1 MLLNGM
7 TISILILADTFIGIL
22 EQAVVKMVINDTVY
36 IRYVDDTFIT
46 RNNYQHFANL
56 LKLLYVFN
64 LLWNLNMATFF
75 VF

>member
-1 MLLNGM
+1 M

>member
-1 MLLNGM
+1 MA
-7 TISILILADTFIGIL
+7 ISISILADTFIGIL

-56 LKLLYVFN
+56 LKLLYIFN

-75 VF
+75 AF